1 MIVRI
6 ATIVMAA
13 SLGACGADTPS
24 RPTPVADTPPA
35 APTPPSIPA
44 RVSGIVLDFQTA
56 KPLAGV
62 VVGFATDFPQ
72 RPIGMTET
80 ATSGADGRYSLLEP
94 PPLPSGR
101 PYVFVVD
108 NQNVGRGYPRAANA
122 RSGDVAVDRGKCIAR
137 YGLVL
142 DSRTF
147 APIVGAT
154 ARSLTNQLR
163 ATTDQ
168 NGWYHIDW
176 GCGVGQL
183 GFNTTWHVMSH
194 PDYNS
199 TNFASGRGISGNF
212 REDVLLT
219 PR

>member
-6 ATIVMAA
+6 ATIVIAA
-13 SLGACGADTPS
+13 SLAACGPDTPS
-24 RPTPVADTPPA
+24 RPTPIADTPSTPA
-35 APTPPSIPA
+35 PPAVPA
-44 RVSGIVLDFQTA
+44 RVNGVVLDFQSA
-56 KPLAGV
+56 KPLAGA
-62 VVGFATDFPQ
+62 VVGFATDFFLQPTG
-72 RPIGMTET
+72 ITET
-80 ATSGADGRYSLLEP
+80 AVTDANGRYSLPEP
-94 PPLPSGR
+94 PPRANGGR
-101 PYVFVVD
+101 YVFVVN
-108 NQNVGRGYPRAANA
+108 NQNVGSGYPRAANA
-122 RSGDVAVDRGKCIAR
+122 RGGDVAVDQGKCIAR

-147 APIVGAT
+147 APIAGAT
-154 ARSLTNQLR
+154 ARSLTNALR
-163 ATTDQ
+163 ATSDQ

-176 GCGVGQL
+176 GCGIGFA

-199 TNFASGRGISGNF
+199 SNFASGRGISGNF